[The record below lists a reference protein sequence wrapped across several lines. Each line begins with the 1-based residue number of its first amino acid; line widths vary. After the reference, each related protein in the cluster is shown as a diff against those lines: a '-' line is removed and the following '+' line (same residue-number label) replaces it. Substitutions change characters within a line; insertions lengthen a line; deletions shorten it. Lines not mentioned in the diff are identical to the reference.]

1 MPVTRPSGP
10 RDPQTHVVQHG
21 ILGQHFG
28 RKIILTLV
36 GVLVAYSIV
45 WVGTEIRNNLRSY
58 ENIGYAPKTER
69 TLRVEAEGKVTV
81 KPDIGLTT
89 IGMISTAETVGAAQ
103 ENNSRIMT
111 DLVARLKAMGISEAD
126 IQTANYNIYPQYQ
139 YTEKEGQVLTGYEVR
154 QSVAVKIRDLAK
166 ANAVIA
172 LAGEVGANTVSGLEF
187 TIDDRD
193 AYIEAARAEAMEKLS
208 KKASL
213 LSEELGVRL
222 VSVVS
227 YDEYEEGTGGP
238 IPMYAT
244 GGLKAGDAMARSPS
258 IEVGSNDVILHT
270 VVVFEIR

>member
-1 MPVTRPSGP
+1 MPVTRSSSRGE
-10 RDPQTHVVQHG
+10 PQTHVVHHG
-21 ILGQHFG
+21 VLGQHFG

-36 GVLVAYSIV
+36 GVLVAYAIV
-45 WVGTEIRNNLRSY
+45 WVGTSIRNNLRSY
-58 ENIGYAPKTER
+58 DNIGYAPKTER

-81 KPDIGLTT
+81 KPDIGITT
-89 IGMISTAETVGAAQ
+89 IGMIAEADTVSAAQ
-103 ENNSRIMT
+103 EKNNQVMS
-111 DLVARLKAMGISEAD
+111 DLVARIKALGIAEAD

-154 QSVAVKIRDLAK
+154 QSVTVKIRDLSK
-166 ANAVIA
+166 ANTVLA
-172 LAGEVGANTVSGLEF
+172 LAGEVGANNVSGLSF

-193 AYIEAARAEAMEKLS
+193 VYVEAARVEAMEKLA
-208 KKASL
+208 KKAGML
-213 LSEELGVRL
+213 ADTLGVRL

-238 IPMYAT
+238 VPMYAS
-244 GGLKAGDAMARSPS
+244 GLKSDAAVAPSPS